1 MKHLKTFESY
11 GKLNSDI
18 HQDIANDLLPRFQ
31 KIKDE
36 QGKFTMQDYIKYMET
51 RGADPM
57 MVDCVASCIVNI
69 GFDFDFEKDDDDD
82 VEFVLKNTIY

>member
-36 QGKFTMQDYIKYMET
+36 QG
-51 RGADPM
+51 R
-57 MVDCVASCIVNI
+57 
-69 GFDFDFEKDDDDD
+69 
-82 VEFVLKNTIY
+82 